1 MNNAC
6 RCVAAGLLLVPG
18 NALAQESASY
28 KVTDYTFNVGVYP
41 DQGAV
46 PASASF
52 KISLDSL
59 GDGIVAT
66 GLAGASYQVGAGH
79 IGAYAPAGEVSG
91 LAFDDGQTLSWSS
104 DNSAGSYNLYR
115 DLLSSLSGLGFG
127 QCEQQGLPSS
137 TTTDTD
143 TPATGDAFFYLVT
156 AVNRIDEEGTKGT
169 QSDGTG
175 RAGTVCP

>member
-6 RCVAAGLLLVPG
+6 CWLAAGMLLVSG

-28 KVTDYTFNVGVYP
+28 KVTDYTFNVGVDP
-41 DQGAV
+41 DQGIA

-66 GLAGASYQVGAGH
+66 GLAGASYQVGTGH
-79 IGAYAPAGEVSG
+79 IGAYAPADEVSG
-91 LAFDDGQTLSWSS
+91 LAFDDAQTLSWSNE
-104 DNSAGSYNLYR
+104 NSVGTYNLYR
-115 DLLSSLSGLGFG
+115 DLLSNLSGLGFG
-127 QCEQQGLPSS
+127 QCEQQALPSS

-143 TPATGDAFFYLVT
+143 TPGTGDAFFYLVT
-156 AVNRIDEEGTKGT
+156 AVNRIDEEGTKGA